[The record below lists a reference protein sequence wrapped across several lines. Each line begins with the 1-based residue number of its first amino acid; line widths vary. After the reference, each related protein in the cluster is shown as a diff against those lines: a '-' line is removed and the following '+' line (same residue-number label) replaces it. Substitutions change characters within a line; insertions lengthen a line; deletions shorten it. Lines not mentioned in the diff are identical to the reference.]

1 MGATDLRPPAVAEGS
16 GRNTGIVNDITLI
29 VTDLDG
35 TLWHTENEVHP
46 RTVAALRSLERAG
59 VPLLVATGRRM
70 TSTRAPLARIGL
82 APAAIVLNGAL
93 GLDLASGERFHC
105 SPFADGDAT
114 RILEGFVRVGL
125 EPCVYVDHPDVEVY
139 LGARPSTHPEHRARL
154 RPTAGVAELHRVC
167 AEVPVLGF
175 GIIGIPH
182 GHLTPAAAR
191 LERDAEVHLD
201 RSLDH
206 PGMAS
211 LTVAPRRQ
219 SKWDGVLAYCRSR
232 GVDPGGVVAIG
243 DGPNDIEL
251 LSNAAVSLVPEPA
264 HPAALK
270 CADRVIASPLDGGWA
285 EVLDLIG

>member
-1 MGATDLRPPAVAEGS
+1 MLSSVAAVVDDRG
-16 GRNTGIVNDITLI
+16 GDTGTVNDTTLI

-46 RTVAALRSLERAG
+46 RTLAAVRTLERSG
-59 VPLLVATGRRM
+59 VPLLVATGRRT
-70 TSTRAPLARIGL
+70 TSAREPLARLGL
-82 APAAIVLNGAL
+82 TPAAIVLNGAL
-93 GLDLASGERFHC
+93 GLDLATAERFHC
-105 SPFADGDAT
+105 SPFADGDAV
-114 RILEGFVRVGL
+114 RILAGFTQAGL

-139 LGARPSTHPEHRARL
+139 VGERPSTHPEHRARL
-154 RPTAGVAELHRVC
+154 SPTGAVADLQEVC
-167 AEVPVLGF
+167 AEVPVLAF

-182 GHLTPAAAR
+182 GNLTPAVAQ
-191 LERDAEVHLD
+191 LERIAEVHLD

-211 LTVAPRRQ
+211 LTIAPRRQ
-219 SKWDGVLAYCRSR
+219 SKWDGVLAYCRSHGIDPD
-232 GVDPGGVVAIG
+232 GVIAMG

-251 LSNAAVSLVPEPA
+251 LTNAAVSLVPRPA
-264 HPAALK
+264 HPAALE